1 MKLECLA
8 VCPEWSANQ
17 LNEVLAAKPDMSSER
32 SDADLLKIIDKV
44 HRNLGHP
51 PTHDMVRIFKHA
63 QASDRALKLV
73 HQHKCSFCQS
83 QIKPHVPL
91 PAKSSRPREF
101 NQSVGIDVK
110 NLNGWLPNQKIKAVN
125 IVDQASCYQIMV
137 PFHERETSEV
147 IRSAF
152 ADHWVKVFGP
162 HKEVILDQAQT
173 NLGEGLQGYLE
184 GLGTHVHQI
193 AGEAHWQLGRT
204 ENHGG
209 WFSRVLDR
217 TMAEFAPS
225 SRAEWENCV
234 THAHVKNTMIQSYG
248 YTPHQYVFGRNPDV
262 PSDLMSE
269 PLHVV
274 PATLGLSDEAV
285 AKSQAIRSAA
295 RRAVIETQDDAALR
309 RAFSARPR
317 LQQQFQPGDLVAYWR
332 AQKYQQGQVWLGG
345 RWYGTAVVIGSVGKN
360 YVVAHRRQIFRVA
373 PEQLRPATTE
383 EKALLETPQAELLGV
398 KDLLEG
404 GTFRSHQYI
413 DLVPAH
419 YPPMAPGPDDRSQPR
434 DSSVAFQH
442 LQEMKLPRHQQQN
455 LMSQWSLSL
464 HQLMYNPKDC
474 PMSRVRSQLNLVVSS
489 RLHTNHLAVPMVP
502 ILLRSLS
509 PSMVRCAAYHQRMA
523 PPLCTGL
530 QQCVSKIFSK

>member
-1 MKLECLA
+1 MKTLARECPGPQHPKHSCHQVIAGSDPEVGQISTFAGKYTPQFVEAVMDTVPRFAQMKLECLA

-162 HKEVILDQAQT
+162 PKEVILDQAQT

-434 DSSVAFQH
+434 DSSVAVPAPSGNESCQGI
-442 LQEMKLPRHQQQN
+442 
-455 LMSQWSLSL
+455 
-464 HQLMYNPKDC
+464 
-474 PMSRVRSQLNLVVSS
+474 SS
-489 RLHTNHLAVPMVP
+489 R
-502 ILLRSLS
+502 I
-509 PSMVRCAAYHQRMA
+509 
-523 PPLCTGL
+523 
-530 QQCVSKIFSK
+530 